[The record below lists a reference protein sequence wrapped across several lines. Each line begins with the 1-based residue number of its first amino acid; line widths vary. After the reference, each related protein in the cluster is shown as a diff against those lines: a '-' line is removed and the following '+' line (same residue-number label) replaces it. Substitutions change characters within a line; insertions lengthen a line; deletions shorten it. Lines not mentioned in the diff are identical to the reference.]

1 MRTRLF
7 LLFLLLTIMS
17 CTSQP
22 IFEYQFWRPTK
33 QEVMQ
38 AEEVA
43 RRYAHDELGITK
55 EQLSLMKA
63 VVVGLQEKK
72 EKVLRV
78 EFYDPKHFPDWE
90 NMAGIEGGFP
100 HYFAIKVDMSS
111 WAVVEYY
118 AEAE

>member
-1 MRTRLF
+1 M
-7 LLFLLLTIMS
+7 
-17 CTSQP
+17 
-22 IFEYQFWRPTK
+22 E
-33 QEVMQ
+33 

-55 EQLSLMKA
+55 EQMSLMKA
-63 VVVGLQEKK
+63 VVGDLQEKK
-72 EKVLRV
+72 EKVVWV

-111 WAVVEYY
+111 WTVVEHY
-118 AEAE
+118 ASIE